1 MEAFSDGVLAILI
14 TIMVLELKIPSE
26 PTFAALAERWP
37 LFLSYLLSFVYLGI
51 YWNNHHH
58 LLHTVAVVEGPTLWA
73 NNHLLF
79 WLSFIPFVTEWFGDS
94 HFAAVPAVLYGFVM
108 LMSGTAYYIL
118 TLAIIRSPE
127 NAALQ
132 RATQNKF
139 KELISIAF
147 YLAGI
152 AFGFTLPLVSLVLY
166 GVVAA
171 AWLIPDRRIEH
182 EMKKNAAK
190 TPLDE

>member
-26 PTFAALAERWP
+26 PTFTALAERWP

-58 LLHTVAVVEGPTLWA
+58 LLHTVAVVEGSTLWA

-79 WLSFIPFVTEWFGDS
+79 WLSFVPFVTEWFGES
-94 HFAAVPAVLYGFVM
+94 EFAAVPAVLYGFVM
-108 LMSGTAYYIL
+108 LMAGTAYYLL
-118 TLAIIRSPE
+118 TLAILRSPE
-127 NAALQ
+127 NAALR
-132 RATQNKF
+132 RATQNAV
-139 KELISIAF
+139 KERLSIVF

-152 AFGFTLPLVSLVLY
+152 GFGFVWPLVSLTLY

-171 AWLIPDRRIEH
+171 AWLIPDQRIER
-182 EMKKNAAK
+182 EMKRGDAK
-190 TPLDE
+190 AETD

>member
-14 TIMVLELKIPSE
+14 TIMVLELKVPSE

-58 LLHTVAVVEGPTLWA
+58 LLHTVSVVEGPTLWA

-79 WLSFIPFVTEWFGDS
+79 WLSFIPFVTEWFGQTQ
-94 HFAAVPAVLYGFVM
+94 FAAVPAVMYGAVM
-108 LMSGTAYYIL
+108 LMAGTAYYIL
-118 TLAIIRSPE
+118 TLAIQRHPD

-132 RATQNKF
+132 RATQNKA
-139 KELISIAF
+139 KELLSIVF

-152 AFGFTLPLVSLVLY
+152 GFGFFAPVVSLTLY
-166 GVVAA
+166 AVVAA
-171 AWLIPDRRIEH
+171 AWLIPDKRIER
-182 EMKKNAAK
+182 EMKK
-190 TPLDE
+190 TGGPESL

>member
-1 MEAFSDGVLAILI
+1 MEAFSDGVMAILI

-58 LLHTVAVVEGPTLWA
+58 LLHTVSVVEGPTLWA

-79 WLSFIPFVTEWFGDS
+79 WLSFIPFVTEWFGES
-94 HFAAVPAVLYGFVM
+94 EFATVPAVLYGFVM
-108 LMSGTAYYIL
+108 LMAGTAYYLL
-118 TLAIIRSPE
+118 TLAILRHPE
-127 NAALQ
+127 NAALK
-132 RATQNKF
+132 RATQNAV
-139 KELISIAF
+139 KERISIVF

-152 AFGFTLPLVSLVLY
+152 VFGFFWPLVSLTLY

-171 AWLIPDRRIEH
+171 TWLIPDKRIER
-182 EMKKNAAK
+182 EMTRHAAE
-190 TPLDE
+190 PE